1 MTAHTL
7 ARFLCYMYK
16 RFCIF
21 NSSPKTNLVV
31 KRVKDVP
38 YFKNIR
44 EVREF
49 EFGVFY
55 FFDGLVISEM
65 KKGVV
70 FKWEMAVKV
79 IKAAQEVFGLDR
91 PLAYISN
98 RVNSYTVVPT
108 EWLKFY
114 KNRHKLEYYS
124 VVGSTHGSRASIVLE
139 RLFFRESL
147 KQFKDLEEAIA
158 WSVERLKNHKGS
170 LT

>member
-1 MTAHTL
+1 M
-7 ARFLCYMYK
+7 
-16 RFCIF
+16 
-21 NSSPKTNLVV
+21 
-31 KRVKDVP
+31 KRVKDIP

-79 IKAAQEVFGLDR
+79 IKAAQEVFGQNK

-114 KNRHKLEYYS
+114 TNRHKLEYYS
-124 VVGSTHGSRASIVLE
+124 VVGSTEGSLASIVLE
-139 RLFFRESL
+139 RMFFRESL
-147 KQFKDLEEAIA
+147 KQFKDLEDAIA
-158 WSVERLKNHKGS
+158 WSLKCLEKHKES
-170 LT
+170 LA

>member
-1 MTAHTL
+1 MYVLSFFCFAEDFV
-7 ARFLCYMYK
+7 FL
-16 RFCIF
+16 RA
-21 NSSPKTNLVV
+21 SSKLLIL
-31 KRVKDVP
+31 KRVKDIP

-79 IKAAQEVFGLDR
+79 IKAAQEVFGQNK

-114 KNRHKLEYYS
+114 TNRHKLEYYS
-124 VVGSTHGSRASIVLE
+124 VVGSTEGSLASIVLE
-139 RLFFRESL
+139 RMFFRESL
-147 KQFKDLEEAIA
+147 KQFKDLEDAIA
-158 WSVERLKNHKGS
+158 WSLKCLEKHKES
-170 LT
+170 LA